1 MSVTNENRHVDPNL
15 ELPVSVKVALYPY
28 FLALFSALF
37 IAAFFIYMEYD
48 AASAVVFAVALI
60 TIPLLALR
68 DSILFD
74 GKRIIRTGIVPRTWA
89 RFLGQRNRLKL
100 TDIENVETQASRT
113 LKRGSRVTYHYSTV
127 VSGKGTAFHFAS
139 GGEDYRRFVRALFPN
154 LHDEVL
160 DTRSIELR
168 EYLCERKET
177 LTKAATMNIPPTDV
191 LESSLAVLS
200 KSPRAAKKDL
210 AEIFTDESNKRS
222 DELRQMANELRISG
236 SLLQAIEAFRR
247 ALLIKPRDGWLL
259 LEFARCLES
268 FAGSERDRNV
278 SKKAAAVM
286 RLAEKRAGKDGDL
299 LARMGET
306 YFQFGDARRA
316 AMMFERS
323 KEAIGDSFR
332 ALRGMAEIALR
343 EGKIA
348 HVILNFSSANSVA
361 QTSAMRRWTQREA
374 DYFDHLNSNDE
385 YMELEESR
393 VTLLEKLLRV
403 RRTALRICIFG
414 LPLII
419 FGILF
424 EESFVANAGWTI
436 CGAALLLSLVLMAGS
451 RMMDSRIPF
460 KLMEEEDQ

>member
-1 MSVTNENRHVDPNL
+1 MSVTKENRHIDSKI
-15 ELPVSVKVALYPY
+15 ELPVSVRVPLYPY
-28 FLALFSALF
+28 LIALFSALF
-37 IAAFFIYMEYD
+37 VAAFLIYMEWD
-48 AASAVVFAVALI
+48 AASAVLFATAFI
-60 TIPLLALR
+60 IIPLLALR
-68 DSILFD
+68 DNIIFD
-74 GKRIIRTGIVPRTWA
+74 GKRIIRTGLIPRTWA
-89 RFLGQRNRLKL
+89 KFLGQRNRLKL
-100 TDIENVETQASRT
+100 TDIENVETHASRT
-113 LKRGSRVTYHYSTV
+113 IKRGSRVTYHYSTL
-127 VSGKGTAFHFAS
+127 VSGKGAAFNISS
-139 GGEDYRRFVRALFPN
+139 GGEDYRRFVRTLLPN
-154 LHDEVL
+154 LHNEVL

-168 EYLCERKET
+168 EYLCEKKET
-177 LTKAATMNIPPTDV
+177 LTKAASMNIPPTDV
-191 LESSLAVLS
+191 LESSLAVLN
-200 KSPRAAKKDL
+200 KGPRTAKKYL
-210 AEIFTDESNKRS
+210 AEAFTDESNKRS

-268 FAGSERDRNV
+268 FAGSERDRNA

-286 RLAEKRAGKDGDL
+286 RLAEKRAGGDGYL

-323 KEAIGDSFR
+323 KESIGNSFR

-361 QTSAMRRWTQREA
+361 QTPAMRRWTQREA

-385 YMELEESR
+385 YMELEVSR
-393 VTLLEKLLRV
+393 VNLLEKLLRV

-419 FGILF
+419 FGVMS
-424 EESFVANAGWTI
+424 EESFVANAGWTL
-436 CGAALLLSLVLMAGS
+436 CGAALLLSLILMTGS
-451 RMMDSRIPF
+451 RMMESRIPF
-460 KLMEEEDQ
+460 KLIEDEDQ